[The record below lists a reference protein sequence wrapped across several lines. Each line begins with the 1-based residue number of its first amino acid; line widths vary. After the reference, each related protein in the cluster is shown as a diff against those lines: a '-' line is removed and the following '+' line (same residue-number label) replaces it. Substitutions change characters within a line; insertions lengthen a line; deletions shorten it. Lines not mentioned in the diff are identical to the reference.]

1 MLVRDKVIL
10 MCIGKLEKKCLAWIL
25 HKFVTLMIEKI
36 FITEISSIHLKIIHS
51 TYTGDCLK
59 L

>member
-10 MCIGKLEKKCLAWIL
+10 MTLENWKKNVWIL

-36 FITEISSIHLKIIHS
+36 FITDISSIHLKIIHS